1 MRLKRT
7 FTAMAFCVFFCV
19 TGVSQQEAMAQEA
32 QEAQEVQEAQEAP
45 TPEQQA
51 LTALEKATE
60 AIGKPLKFDGFID
73 AWNMAKMYWDEDEAL
88 QEKLTEW
95 QDNTLDLSERVVEA
109 ENLIEDWREKVEEL
123 RELLSEGA
131 DPDMPEVIYSL
142 ITDSWLDGAEGLEK
156 AANEMEM
163 AMAIKKS
170 DTDTSATTEE

>member
-7 FTAMAFCVFFCV
+7 FTAIAFCVFICV
-19 TGVSQQEAMAQEA
+19 VGVSQQEAI
-32 QEAQEVQEAQEAP
+32 AQEVQEAP

-60 AIGKPLKFDGFID
+60 AMGKPIKFDGFISG
-73 AWNMAKMYWDEDEAL
+73 WNMAKMYWDEDEAL

-95 QDNTLDLSERVVEA
+95 QDNTQDLSERVVEA
-109 ENLIEDWREKVEEL
+109 EKLIEDWRNKVEEL

-131 DPDMPEVIYSL
+131 DPDMGEVLYSL
-142 ITDSWLDGAEGLEK
+142 ITDSWLDGAEGLEE

-163 AMAIKKS
+163 AIKES
-170 DTDTSATTEE
+170 DTDASATTEE

>member
-1 MRLKRT
+1 MELKRT
-7 FTAMAFCVFFCV
+7 FTAIAFCVLAFV
-19 TGVSQQEAMAQEA
+19 VGVSQQKAI
-32 QEAQEVQEAQEAP
+32 AQEVP

-60 AIGKPLKFDGFID
+60 AIGEPLKFDGFISS
-73 AWNMAKMYWDEDEAL
+73 WNIARMYWDEGEAL

-109 ENLIEDWREKVEEL
+109 EKLVEDWRNKAGVL

-131 DPDMPEVIYSL
+131 DPDMGEALYSL
-142 ITDSWLDGAEGLEK
+142 ITDSWLDGAEGLEE

-163 AMAIKKS
+163 AIKES
-170 DTDTSATTEE
+170 DTDASATTEE